1 MNGLYSPTREQGES
15 QANQFILF
23 VLSTYNTKSIFYK
36 ESTAHAIPP
45 VQLWK
50 SNAITGLLP
59 MSTFCTWTPRQNR
72 HCLLTLTI
80 VQLWEWQRRHL
91 IEQTAPGQTNHL
103 TKKCCSTVHSCR
115 KCTVVVSLYR
125 PVHNKILNWKI

>member
-103 TKKCCSTVHSCR
+103 TKKRCR
-115 KCTVVVSLYR
+115 QYTAAGNAQLWLACTGLYTI
-125 PVHNKILNWKI
+125 KS

>member
-1 MNGLYSPTREQGES
+1 M
-15 QANQFILF
+15 AFILQQESRGKARQTNLF
-23 VLSTYNTKSIFYK
+23 CLCSSTYNTKSIFYK

-91 IEQTAPGQTNHL
+91 TEQTAPGQTNHL
-103 TKKCCSTVHSCR
+103 TKKRCR
-115 KCTVVVSLYR
+115 QYTAAGNAQLWLACTGLYTI
-125 PVHNKILNWKI
+125 KS